1 MSKLFINVLI
11 DVIMVWHRIINHI
24 ITNRVY
30 SHHVTAQAGIILPA
44 KPFIAAVVKFFMLK
58 NLEMTHLH
66 RGEVHLYLC
75 TVWSVIKL

>member
-11 DVIMVWHRIINHI
+11 DVIMAWHRIINHI

-44 KPFIAAVVKFFMLK
+44 KPFIAVVVKFFVK
-58 NLEMTHLH
+58 KSGNYTFIQ
-66 RGEVHLYLC
+66 RGSALVLVYCMVHD
-75 TVWSVIKL
+75 